1 MSFNFKLPALNFILQ
16 FEYKFCFPKINFADR
31 MDFADRT
38 DGLVITFSIL
48 NFIKRTGEFLM
59 FEPEYIYFHVL
70 PTYFDT
76 RRQKVLQLEI
86 TLTG

>member
-1 MSFNFKLPALNFILQ
+1 LI
-16 FEYKFCFPKINFADR
+16 
-31 MDFADRT
+31 
-38 DGLVITFSIL
+38 
-48 NFIKRTGEFLM
+48 
-59 FEPEYIYFHVL
+59 FEPEYIYFQVL